1 MVRSFIHF
9 HFKIRSDDWI
19 SWGFSIS
26 NNNAMYLESQPWKF
40 TFVYI
45 TNNKDNYA
53 NYNYATECMTINIS
67 KS

>member
-1 MVRSFIHF
+1 
-9 HFKIRSDDWI
+9 
-19 SWGFSIS
+19 
-26 NNNAMYLESQPWKF
+26 MYLESQPWNF

-67 KS
+67 KSWKSNLKGFFLAHIETL